1 MYKSNL
7 KFIIIVRLS
16 FIILFLYFYDVNTSY
31 FVNPLNPLFI
41 LSLYCVMNKRE
52 SYAPTST
59 KGVAVKATSPAAS
72 YASKPISSLKI

>member
-1 MYKSNL
+1 MNQYL
-7 KFIIIVRLS
+7 YYY
-16 FIILFLYFYDVNTSY
+16 ILGLVSIC
-31 FVNPLNPLFI
+31 FI